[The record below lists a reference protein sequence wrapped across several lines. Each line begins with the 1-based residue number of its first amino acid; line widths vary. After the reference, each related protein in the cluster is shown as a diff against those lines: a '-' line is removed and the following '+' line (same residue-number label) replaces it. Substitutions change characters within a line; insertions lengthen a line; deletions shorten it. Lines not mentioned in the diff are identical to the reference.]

1 MVMKQFVSVMD
12 SILKT
17 LDASLDEA
25 ATVSQAS
32 MNRLLES
39 VYTLVYIKKH
49 LIEEPLAKYVFL
61 KKDASLKEVYSHCT
75 TSINRCTHI
84 YRKNYQ
90 DKFMKLLDACFHVDW
105 TSYRMLQPV
114 GQTNES

>member
-32 MNRLLES
+32 MSRLLES
-39 VYTLVYIKKH
+39 VYTLVYSQPNH
-49 LIEEPLAKYVFL
+49 
-61 KKDASLKEVYSHCT
+61 AS
-75 TSINRCTHI
+75 R
-84 YRKNYQ
+84 
-90 DKFMKLLDACFHVDW
+90 
-105 TSYRMLQPV
+105 
-114 GQTNES
+114 